1 MQPASLFRQAA
12 YNAGEAPMQFRPY
25 FYETPLLQSQVWTA
39 VGEVELYLT
48 LFITSSGGV

>member
-1 MQPASLFRQAA
+1 MYS
-12 YNAGEAPMQFRPY
+12 RPY
-25 FYETPLLQSQVWTA
+25 LYEMPLLQSQVWTA